1 MKAHDVRHLTRC
13 DICHGIADERHSVA
27 YNVKRKPQKVH
38 AHGRCYV
45 MQFGIEK
52 LLLQDD
58 ATLASLT
65 LGDVGP
71 ETARAILDRH
81 SPALS
86 RIAG

>member
-13 DICHGIADERHSVA
+13 DICHGITDERHSVA
-27 YNVKRKPQKVH
+27 YNVKRKPQKVY
-38 AHGRCYV
+38 AHGKCYV
-45 MQFGIEK
+45 VHFGLGR
-52 LLLQDD
+52 LLQQDD

-71 ETARAILDRH
+71 DTARAILDRH
-81 SPALS
+81 SQTLS